1 MALAHIALGSNL
13 PSLAGHPDATLA
25 AALPQLASIGRI
37 TARSGLYSTAPV
49 GLSNQPQF
57 INAVVVLD
65 TALAPRPLLAA
76 LLFIERLFGRDR
88 HAAVPNGPR
97 TLDLDILLYG
107 DLIVPQPA
115 LEIPH
120 PPRAQR
126 ALALVPLAE
135 IAPDLRDPRSGLTAA
150 QLLANLTPAGPPS
163 DPAVPP
169 TQSPLWLSS

>member
-49 GLSNQPQF
+49 GLSNQPRF
-57 INAVVVLD
+57 LNAVVIID
-65 TALAPRPLLAA
+65 TELAPRTLLAA

-88 HAAVPNGPR
+88 AAAVRNGPR

-107 DLIVPQPA
+107 DLIVAQPG

-120 PPRAQR
+120 PRLAQR
-126 ALALVPLAE
+126 AFVLVPLAE

-150 QLLANLTPAGPPS
+150 QLLANLTTAGSPS
-163 DPAVPP
+163 DAAV
-169 TQSPLWLSS
+169 TLIQSPVWPSA